1 MRRWLLVMLLVA
13 CTKQGHGSA
22 SRDDAIAAWKKGGL
36 QPSAFTTV
44 TVEFAKDCAS
54 GTVNNL
60 DVLVCTYASDAE
72 AKAAEDTALK
82 WVGDYTGAAKAQG
95 PVLIAVADRH
105 KADPSGRTIH
115 QILTLPAK

>member
-1 MRRWLLVMLLVA
+1 MRSWVLIVLLVA
-13 CTKQGHGSA
+13 CTKQGRGSV
-22 SRDDAIAAWKKGGL
+22 SRDEAIAAWKKAGL

-44 TVEFAKDCAS
+44 AVDFGKDCAS

-60 DVLVCTYASDAE
+60 DVLVCTYASGAE

-82 WVGDYTGAAKAQG
+82 WVGDYTGASKAQG

-115 QILTLPAK
+115 QVLTLPAK